1 MSVNISKTKRE
12 RLIQKIKAIKEFI
25 SAAPQDE
32 NTARLSAYA
41 ADIEKDVKRKKYGLV
56 FEDHSE
62 SEDERLK
69 THAPFLVEQKELSIN
84 SGNGECP
91 NFLIE
96 GDNLA
101 ALTILEKTHKGKID
115 LIYIDPPYNTGNK
128 DFVYDDNFVDTGD
141 TFRHSKWLSF
151 MDKRLRIA
159 QRLLS
164 ERGMIYIS
172 INDKESH
179 ALKLLCDDIFGP
191 NNFINDIAVELSP
204 SSGVKRAHKNKG
216 YIKNRESILVYANGN
231 VRIKELYDEWTDYDS
246 HYSIYF
252 DGQKYCS
259 LLSEIKRAFPEYKGI
274 NSKMYLFYDDVRAFL
289 TENASRIFRDHD
301 ASKWAIENA
310 ESGEEVYRG
319 EYRIIKVF
327 NPKTADEYELLKSKK
342 NGGYSRLE
350 PLEWNV
356 VDGKLKTLRGD
367 LWLDFDKDMGN
378 VSKEGG
384 VKFPNGKKPVR
395 LLKDIIY
402 SATTKTST
410 VLDFFAGSGT
420 TGHAVMKLNAE
431 DGGSR
436 RFILCA
442 KDENGICRDI
452 TYKRIKNVIDGDGYA
467 SGMKYYKV
475 EYLPTEDKLYYE
487 YADELLKHMRELVEL
502 ENGVDLERSER
513 FDIIETERE
522 LDEYAA
528 SLGAVDIMSKVV
540 YLGHDVLPTDA
551 QDELFCDLGIEV
563 RVIPEYYYG
572 EED

>member
-12 RLIQKIKAIKEFI
+12 RLIEKIKAIKEFI

-41 ADIEKDVKRKKYGLV
+41 AEIEKDIKRKKYGLV

-69 THAPFLVEQKELSIN
+69 THAPFLSERQELSIL
-84 SGNGECP
+84 NGESP

-141 TFRHSKWLSF
+141 TFRHSKWLAF

-216 YIKNRESILVYANGN
+216 YIKNRESILVYANGS
-231 VRIKELYDEWTDYDS
+231 VCIKELYDEWTDYDS

-289 TENASRIFRDHD
+289 TENASCIYRDHD

-310 ESGEEVYRG
+310 ECGEEVYSG

-327 NPKTADEYELLKSKK
+327 NPKNANEYELLKSKK

-356 VDGKLKTLRGD
+356 IDGKLKTLRGD

-395 LLKDIIY
+395 LLRDIIY

-452 TYKRIKNVIDGDGYA
+452 TYKRIKNVIDGEGYA
-467 SGMKYYKV
+467 ASMKYYKI
-475 EYLPTEDKLYYE
+475 EYLPIEGRLYYE

-502 ENGVDLERSER
+502 ENGVDLESSER

-522 LDEYAA
+522 LDEYSA
-528 SLGAVDIMSKVV
+528 SLGTADIMSKTV

-551 QDELFCDLGIEV
+551 QDELFCDLGIDV
-563 RVIPEYYYG
+563 RIVPEYYYG

>member
-12 RLIQKIKAIKEFI
+12 RLVEKIEQIKAFI
-25 SAAPQDE
+25 AAAPQDE
-32 NTARLSAYA
+32 NTARLAKYA
-41 ADIEKDVKRKKYGLV
+41 AEIEKDVKRKKYGLV
-56 FEDHSE
+56 FEDHAE
-62 SEDERLK
+62 AEDERLE
-69 THAPFLVEQKELSIN
+69 THVPFLCEQKELSVD
-84 SGNGECP
+84 NGGIT

-101 ALTILEKTHKGKID
+101 ALALLEKTHKGKID

-128 DFVYDDNFVDTGD
+128 DFVYDDNFVNTGD
-141 TFRHSKWLSF
+141 AFRHSMWLSF
-151 MDKRLRIA
+151 MDKRLRVA

-164 ERGMIYIS
+164 ARGLIYIS

-179 ALKLLCDDIFGP
+179 ALKLLCDDIFGAD
-191 NNFINDIAVELSP
+191 NFVNDIAVELSP

-216 YIKNRESILVYANGN
+216 YIKNRESILVYSNKT
-231 VRIKELYDEWTDYDS
+231 VEIKELYDEWTDYDS

-252 DGQKYCS
+252 DGQKYGS

-274 NSKMYLFYDDVRAFL
+274 NSKMYLFYDDVYEFL
-289 TENASRIFRDHD
+289 VENGSRIYRDHD
-301 ASKWAIENA
+301 ASKWALENA
-310 ESGEEVYRG
+310 GSGELIYDG
-319 EYRIIKVF
+319 DPRIVKVR
-327 NPKTADEYELLKSKK
+327 NPKDENEYELLKSKK

-350 PLEWNV
+350 PLEWNI
-356 VDGKLKTLRGD
+356 VDGRLKTLRGD

-395 LLKDIIY
+395 LLRDIIY

-452 TYKRIKNVIDGDGYA
+452 TYRRIKNVIDGDKYSA
-467 SGMKYYKV
+467 SLKYYKV
-475 EYLPTEDKLYYE
+475 GYLPVGDKLYYE
-487 YADELLKHMRELVEL
+487 YADELLKYMRELAEL
-502 ENGVDLERSER
+502 ENGVDADRGEYEIVL
-513 FDIIETERE
+513 TEAE
-522 LDEYAA
+522 LDDFSQ
-528 SLGAVDIMSKVV
+528 SLSCLETKCKAV
-540 YLGHDVLPTDA
+540 YLAHDVLTTEE
-551 QDELFCDLGIEV
+551 QDEIFRRLGISV
-563 RVIPEYYYG
+563 NVIPEYYYG
-572 EED
+572 EEG